1 MPVDNIIICAGQQ
14 SLRTLANAL
23 YKLGKTPHI
32 ISGADIA
39 AELDARRAIDQGMR
53 LAYTI

>member
-14 SLRTLANAL
+14 SLRTLADAL

-32 ISGADIA
+32 IGGADIA